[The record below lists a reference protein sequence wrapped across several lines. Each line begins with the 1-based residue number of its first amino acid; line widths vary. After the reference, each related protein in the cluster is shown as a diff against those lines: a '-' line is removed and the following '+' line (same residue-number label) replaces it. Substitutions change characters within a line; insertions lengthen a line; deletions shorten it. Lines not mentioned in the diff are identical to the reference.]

1 YYRNFLIE
9 GFPLFMLGHWIHKN
23 KSKLQFGNNIL
34 IGVIILSTLLC
45 VVERYLMGRD
55 FGVNIVTFP
64 QVTALFLYGVN
75 NPEKHSGIIQRLGK
89 KCSMLVYILHP
100 FVWHSC
106 DKVYS
111 ALGISENIAA
121 LYVMP
126 VIVVVISIGLA
137 VLCNCISADVKRR
150 REKASA

>member
-1 YYRNFLIE
+1 
-9 GFPLFMLGHWIHKN
+9 
-23 KSKLQFGNNIL
+23 
-34 IGVIILSTLLC
+34 
-45 VVERYLMGRD
+45 
-55 FGVNIVTFP
+55 
-64 QVTALFLYGVN
+64 
-75 NPEKHSGIIQRLGK
+75 
-89 KCSMLVYILHP
+89 MLVYILHP

-106 DKVYS
+106 EKAYS